1 MRLFRPNGVAVGYFD
16 SWDAALRAV
25 ESEPSQYKAAYFTLN
40 PVTLPTGIPVNPTSL
55 HASANAAGASDIAR
69 RVWLL
74 IDCDPPRQSKTNS
87 TAEEKQA
94 ARAQAEAIREYLM
107 SRNWPEPFL
116 CDSGNG
122 WHLLYRIDLPN
133 KRETTETIQSVL
145 SRLKQLFP
153 MVDAGNFDAPRLCKL
168 YGSWAR
174 KGEHTEERPWRR
186 SGIVEQGSD
195 VVVTEAQLQLFRPLY
210 PQLSAR
216 KEAGDNVKLDSLL
229 GFLDYYGVALR
240 SEPREVTGGWQIEIE
255 CPWSAEH
262 SDEAR
267 RDTVASFIAGLGN
280 GFKCFHSHCS
290 QRHWREL
297 RDELERRNPGLAP
310 YYGKLPVMTHSDIA
324 RAFVDAHDSFV
335 RVYDLDNA
343 TGVWIPG
350 KRWSLGDPGDAL
362 LRKAIRRYLDE
373 LHDRYPAP
381 EADKRDYRLELKNAR
396 YVSGVLSEVKPWL
409 PPKLSSDFDADPT
422 ILPLQNGK
430 VADLQA
436 GIVRDMLR
444 EDCQTK
450 RTPNLPANVPT
461 PRWSRF
467 LREITCGDDE
477 LAAYLV
483 RLLALCITGKA
494 LHLLIFFYG
503 RGRNGKGVLLR
514 LLEKILGRELFAVS
528 LRPEDVQYNRGS
540 EDRNKR
546 LMGRLRGKRLAYT
559 GETVSGHLDWTL
571 LKMLTGGDTLAGA
584 DLYKNTEGFAPSHT
598 LILTTNDRP
607 ALPPTVAFKERLR
620 FVLFN
625 GDFSKSKDFTLEDDL
640 AREIPGIL
648 WQLIKAAPDV
658 FASGD
663 APPSSVLDATADLMD
678 ENDVAAPFIEACLI
692 EDPDAVTPLADIE
705 AAIRKYLNKTLTA
718 GDGQYERILQGI
730 RARWDY
736 RKKGPRGKQVRGLIG
751 VKLIVDASVAT

>member
-1 MRLFRPNGVAVGYFD
+1 MR
-16 SWDAALRAV
+16 
-25 ESEPSQYKAAYFTLN
+25 
-40 PVTLPTGIPVNPTSL
+40 SL
-55 HASANAAGASDIAR
+55 
-69 RVWLL
+69 
-74 IDCDPPRQSKTNS
+74 
-87 TAEEKQA
+87 AET
-94 ARAQAEAIREYLM
+94 M
-107 SRNWPEPFL
+107 N
-116 CDSGNG
+116 
-122 WHLLYRIDLPN
+122 
-133 KRETTETIQSVL
+133 
-145 SRLKQLFP
+145 
-153 MVDAGNFDAPRLCKL
+153 
-168 YGSWAR
+168 
-174 KGEHTEERPWRR
+174 
-186 SGIVEQGSD
+186 
-195 VVVTEAQLQLFRPLY
+195 
-210 PQLSAR
+210 
-216 KEAGDNVKLDSLL
+216 
-229 GFLDYYGVALR
+229 
-240 SEPREVTGGWQIEIE
+240 
-255 CPWSAEH
+255 
-262 SDEAR
+262 
-267 RDTVASFIAGLGN
+267 
-280 GFKCFHSHCS
+280 
-290 QRHWREL
+290 
-297 RDELERRNPGLAP
+297 
-310 YYGKLPVMTHSDIA
+310 
-324 RAFVDAHDSFV
+324 
-335 RVYDLDNA
+335 
-343 TGVWIPG
+343 
-350 KRWSLGDPGDAL
+350 
-362 LRKAIRRYLDE
+362 
-373 LHDRYPAP
+373 
-381 EADKRDYRLELKNAR
+381 
-396 YVSGVLSEVKPWL
+396 SGVPC
-409 PPKLSSDFDADPT
+409 PF
-422 ILPLQNGK
+422 
-430 VADLQA
+430 A
-436 GIVRDMLR
+436 G
-444 EDCQTK
+444 T
-450 RTPNLPANVPT
+450 
-461 PRWSRF
+461 
-467 LREITCGDDE
+467 
-477 LAAYLV
+477 
-483 RLLALCITGKA
+483 
-494 LHLLIFFYG
+494 LHYRQGFASVFFYG